1 MARITIMRGLP
12 GSGKSTHAQE
22 LAEKSG
28 NMIRVD
34 KDLLREMLHFGKW
47 SGVNEGITR
56 EVEKL
61 IAMYILTST
70 NKTLVVDDTNLKPED
85 LAYWKNIA
93 GMAGGVTTKLVE
105 MRTPIE
111 ECIANDAAR
120 PKPVGRAT
128 IIKLALKAG
137 VEVEKILPTKQTVI
151 VDVDGT
157 LANVKHRLKYVKK
170 TPKDWKSFFDAAVN
184 DPPNQEIV
192 DMVNALAKKYNI
204 VIVSGRPERYREMTT
219 EWLEGNGVRYDV
231 LLMRPDNNSRDDD
244 EVKAK
249 LFDDY
254 LSKLNIKL
262 VIDDRPSVIRMWKE
276 KGLEVLD
283 VGPGPEHDF

>member
-1 MARITIMRGLP
+1 MARITILRGLP
-12 GSGKSTHAQE
+12 GSGKSTKAKE
-22 LAEKSG
+22 LMEQSG
-28 NMIRVD
+28 NMLRVN

-47 SGVNEGITR
+47 NGVNEGITR

-70 NKTLVVDDTNLKPED
+70 NKTLVVDDTNLKQSD
-85 LAYWKNIA
+85 LDYWKNIA
-93 GMAGGVTTKLVE
+93 GMAGGVSTKLIE
-105 MRTPIE
+105 LRTDIE

-120 PKPVGRAT
+120 PNPVGRAT

-137 VEVEKILPTKQTVI
+137 MNVEKILPTKETVI

-170 TPKDWKSFFDAAVN
+170 EPKDWKSFFEAAPD
-184 DPPNQEIV
+184 DPSNQDVV
-192 DMVNALAKKYNI
+192 DMVNALAAKYNI
-204 VIVSGRPERYREMTT
+204 VVVTGRPEQYREET
-219 EWLEGNGVRYDV
+219 ERWLNGNYIPYDV
-231 LLMRPDNNSRDDD
+231 LLMRPSNNSKPDH

-249 LFDDY
+249 IFDDY
-254 LSKLNIKL
+254 LSRMKIKL

-276 KGLEVLD
+276 KGLAVLD
-283 VGPGPEHDF
+283 VGDGHEF